1 MPSATALLDLTGG
14 GLLLHGG
21 GLGYLSGGCGEVR
34 RNTTTGELLLGG
46 GGGGR
51 GGKMVDKGGLGGL
64 GARGGERSTMSAPLL
79 EGERSTTCLGA
90 R

>member
-14 GLLLHGG
+14 GLLLREG
-21 GLGYLSGGCGEVR
+21 GLGCLGGGCGEVR
-34 RNTTTGELLLGG
+34 RSTTTGDLFLGG
-46 GGGGR
+46 GGGA

-64 GARGGERSTMSAPLL
+64 GARGGERSTMGALL
-79 EGERSTTCLGA
+79 LGGERSTTCLGA